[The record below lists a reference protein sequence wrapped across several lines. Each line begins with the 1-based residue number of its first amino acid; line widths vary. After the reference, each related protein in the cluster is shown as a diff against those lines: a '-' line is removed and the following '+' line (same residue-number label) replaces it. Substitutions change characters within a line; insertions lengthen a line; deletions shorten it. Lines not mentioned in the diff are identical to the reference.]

1 MNTRNVNV
9 KTATKAHSK
18 RYGQPRWEIMF
29 FGQSANGSI
38 PMFSR
43 VTAQTA
49 AEAKARFISL
59 LNPVNGYFLG
69 EPVQISETEIK
80 AVNGGGEALN

>member
-9 KTATKAHSK
+9 KTAAQESSE
-18 RYGQPRWEIMF
+18 RYGQRRWEIMF
-29 FGQSANGSI
+29 FGQSAKGSI

-43 VTAQTA
+43 ITAKTA
-49 AEAKARFISL
+49 AEAKARFIAL
-59 LNPVNGYFLG
+59 KNPVSGYFLG

-80 AVNGGGEALN
+80 EVNGGGQSLN

>member
-9 KTATKAHSK
+9 KTATKERSE
-18 RYGQPRWEIMF
+18 RCGQPRWEIMF
-29 FGQSANGSI
+29 FGQGESGSI

-49 AEAKARFISL
+49 AEAKARFLSL

-69 EPVQISETEIK
+69 EPVQILETEIK
-80 AVNGGGEALN
+80 EVSGGGQSLN

>member
-1 MNTRNVNV
+1 MNTQNVNV
-9 KTATKAHSK
+9 KTAAQEPSE
-18 RYGQPRWEIMF
+18 RYGQRRWEIMF

-38 PMFSR
+38 SMFSR

-59 LNPVNGYFLG
+59 LNPVSGYFLG
-69 EPVQISETEIK
+69 EPVQILETEIK
-80 AVNGGGEALN
+80 EVNGGGQSLN

>member
-18 RYGQPRWEIMF
+18 RYGQRRWEIMF
-29 FGQSANGSI
+29 FGQGANGSI

-59 LNPVNGYFLG
+59 LKPVNGYFLG

-80 AVNGGGEALN
+80 EVNGGGQSLN